1 MEADNNVVTV
11 RVLSFIA
18 IFLIKSFSIT
28 NAPLRPLESSA
39 FRDFKNDRQLNACI
53 FYDADIAEM
62 IILKSPT

>member
-39 FRDFKNDRQLNACI
+39 FRDFGNDR
-53 FYDADIAEM
+53 
-62 IILKSPT
+62 